1 MFLMCT
7 SFSGNTWFQKTS
19 YSLTNKV
26 LRHSLEKNPETFHQL
41 SSSFQLEGMSTSST
55 PSKSASLFYLL
66 LPRISLSLSLSL
78 SLLEWSLTSSFF
90 IFVLTLLQLVA
101 ICYREIFVGC
111 CLLSTLLSL
120 LSAMIPFPGFLACL
134 FSTEEKIGSHQSKR
148 E

>member
-55 PSKSASLFYLL
+55 PSKSASLFCLW

-78 SLLEWSLTSSFF
+78 LEGSLTSSFF

-134 FSTEEKIGSHQSKR
+134 FSTEEKIGFHQSKR